1 MMKVLLAVDG
11 SDAAYHA
18 AEFFCRLPH
27 DQPLQIEVVSVLN
40 SPDVSM
46 GSSSRAWIDDYM
58 SNLNTAADEA
68 FARVQRCFEG
78 SASTLTHHKTH
89 GHVGDA
95 IVTRAEEIG
104 ATLIV
109 IGAKGHSAVS
119 RLLLG
124 SVSDYVSRH
133 ASCSVMTV
141 RLPGEA
147 EEVSGALRVSI
158 AYDGSKPSE
167 KAIDKFHE
175 FSWRGVD
182 LEVVNVVQIF
192 PEFPAESVEL
202 MQEQVERD
210 RTDAQAVA
218 RNIADRLHSEHL
230 RVHPKVIAGEHVGEA
245 IIRAASENRSQL
257 IVIGNTGRS
266 LIPRLLLGS
275 VSSYVL
281 RHASQSVWV
290 VR

>member
-1 MMKVLLAVDG
+1 MKVLLAIDG

-27 DQPLQIEVVSVLN
+27 DESLQIEVVSVLN
-40 SPDVSM
+40 SPDVST
-46 GSSSRAWIDDYM
+46 STSSRAWIDEYM
-58 SNLNTAADEA
+58 SNLNAAADEA
-68 FARVQRCFEG
+68 FLRVQNCFEG

-104 ATLIV
+104 ASLIV

-141 RLPGEA
+141 RLPA
-147 EEVSGALRVSI
+147 EEESKADSLRVSI
-158 AYDGSKPSE
+158 AYDGSKPAE
-167 KAIDKFHE
+167 KAVDKFHE

-210 RTDAQAVA
+210 RSEAEAVA
-218 RNIADRLHSEHL
+218 DQIVKRLHGEHL
-230 RVHPKVIAGEHVGEA
+230 RVHSKVIAGEHVGEA
-245 IIRAASENRSQL
+245 IIRAAHENHSQL

-281 RHASQSVWV
+281 RHAPQSVWV

>member
-1 MMKVLLAVDG
+1 MKVLLAIDG

-27 DQPLQIEVVSVLN
+27 DESLQIEVVSVLN
-40 SPDVSM
+40 SPDVST
-46 GSSSRAWIDDYM
+46 STSSRAWIDEYM
-58 SNLNTAADEA
+58 SNLNAAADEA
-68 FARVQRCFEG
+68 FLRVQNCFEG

-104 ATLIV
+104 ASLIV

-141 RLPGEA
+141 RLPA
-147 EEVSGALRVSI
+147 EEESKADSLRVSI
-158 AYDGSKPSE
+158 AYDGSKPAE
-167 KAIDKFHE
+167 KAVDKFHE

-210 RTDAQAVA
+210 RSEAEAVA
-218 RNIADRLHSEHL
+218 DQIVKRLHGEHL
-230 RVHPKVIAGEHVGEA
+230 RVHSKVIAGEHVGEA
-245 IIRAASENRSQL
+245 IIRAANENHSQL

-281 RHASQSVWV
+281 RHAPQSVWV